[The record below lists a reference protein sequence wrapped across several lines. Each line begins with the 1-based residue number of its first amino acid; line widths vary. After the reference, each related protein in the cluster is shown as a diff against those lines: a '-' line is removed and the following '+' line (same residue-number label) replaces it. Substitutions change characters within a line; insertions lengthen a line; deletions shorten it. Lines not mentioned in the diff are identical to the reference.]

1 MYIVF
6 SNPVLMLAPC
16 DLNLPIS
23 DINRNSSDVLCEDA
37 DGDGFYFWGLGP
49 KPSSCP
55 EWVSDTP
62 DGDDSNIN
70 YGAMDEYG
78 NLDVLP
84 DGVTIKTN
92 ICYTADSIITQ
103 RIGIVNGGTLTI
115 SATSTLSGNAK
126 IRVCEGGTLIA
137 DGGTLSDADID
148 LIPTSTLILRNGGT
162 INMASG
168 KTFSAPV
175 GVIVQIDDGEINPY
189 AGT

>member
-1 MYIVF
+1 
-6 SNPVLMLAPC
+6 MLAPC

-92 ICYTADSIITQ
+92 IGYAADSTITQ

-115 SATSTLSGNAK
+115 SGTSTLSGNAK
-126 IRVCEGGTLIA
+126 IRVCEGGTLIV